1 MIFKIIKS
9 NKSFRKCIKNFLFQ
23 IENFNNEYQME
34 ISTFILSDD
43 KKEIAIAF
51 NSLNTVISRWEFS
64 TQLPISKLTLDFFCI
79 ET

>member
-1 MIFKIIKS
+1 
-9 NKSFRKCIKNFLFQ
+9 
-23 IENFNNEYQME
+23 ME

>member
-23 IENFNNEYQME
+23 IENFNNEYQIE
-34 ISTFILSDD
+34 ISTFTLSDD

-51 NSLNTVISRWEFS
+51 NIE
-64 TQLPISKLTLDFFCI
+64 TQLLVDGNFQHNYQYQN
-79 ET
+79 

>member
-1 MIFKIIKS
+1 MYQEF
-9 NKSFRKCIKNFLFQ
+9 FVPV
-23 IENFNNEYQME
+23 ENFNNEYQME
-34 ISTFILSDD
+34 ISTFTLSDD